1 LETGEIFVEFVVAFY
16 SVVFEDV
23 LLTYT
28 GEIAGGVESYFWVR
42 GCDF

>member
-1 LETGEIFVEFVVAFY
+1 
-16 SVVFEDV
+16 V

-42 GCDF
+42 GCDFWTATEFCELVLEVFFDV